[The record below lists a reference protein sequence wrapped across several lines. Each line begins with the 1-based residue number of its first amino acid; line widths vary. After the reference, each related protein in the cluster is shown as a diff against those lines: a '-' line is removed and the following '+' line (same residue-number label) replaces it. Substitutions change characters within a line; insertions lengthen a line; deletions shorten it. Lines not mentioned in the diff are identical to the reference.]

1 MEKFHGRE
9 LYLSPNGDR
18 WFLARDVVD
27 GRAYIVH
34 QPNLPSGG
42 KRSQIDIATFL
53 RDGGHGP
60 EHHALLKLI
69 GSLAEEISP
78 TEASPNGS

>member
-1 MEKFHGRE
+1 LEKLRGRE
-9 LYLSPNGDR
+9 FYLSLNGDR
-18 WFLARDVVD
+18 WFLARDAVD

-34 QPNLPSGG
+34 EPNLPSGG

-53 RDGGHGP
+53 RNGGHGP

-69 GSLAEEISP
+69 GSLAEETSP
-78 TEASPNGS
+78 SDSPKGS